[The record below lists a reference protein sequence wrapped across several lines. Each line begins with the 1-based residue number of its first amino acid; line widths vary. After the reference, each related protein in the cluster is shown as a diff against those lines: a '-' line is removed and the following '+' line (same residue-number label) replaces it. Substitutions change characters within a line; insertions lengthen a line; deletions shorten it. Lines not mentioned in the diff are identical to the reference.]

1 MLDPLLNQTRE
12 RMRKA
17 FEITQNDLTSIRSGR
32 ATPALVEHIVI
43 SAYGGTQ
50 KLKVLELATISTIDA
65 KTLVIS
71 PYDPSIIGE
80 IEKGIQEANAGLTPV
95 IDGELIRITIPP
107 LSEERRQEYLKLARA
122 KLEFGK
128 VMIRQVRQDGMKDLK
143 KLEDEKTITEDQLK
157 HGEKMVQELTDEM
170 VAEIDSLGDRKEQ
183 ELLQV

>member
-65 KTLVIS
+65 NTLVIS
-71 PYDPSIIGE
+71 PYHPP
-80 IEKGIQEANAGLTPV
+80 LTP
-95 IDGELIRITIPP
+95 
-107 LSEERRQEYLKLARA
+107 
-122 KLEFGK
+122 
-128 VMIRQVRQDGMKDLK
+128 
-143 KLEDEKTITEDQLK
+143 
-157 HGEKMVQELTDEM
+157 
-170 VAEIDSLGDRKEQ
+170 
-183 ELLQV
+183 